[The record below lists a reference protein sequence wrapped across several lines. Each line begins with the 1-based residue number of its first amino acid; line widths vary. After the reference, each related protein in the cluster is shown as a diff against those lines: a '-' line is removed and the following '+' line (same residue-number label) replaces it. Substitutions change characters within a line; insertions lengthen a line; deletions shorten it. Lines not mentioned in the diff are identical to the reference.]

1 MTRRVYK
8 GQHISASGTEILRD
22 GALAV
27 DLATNTLYIHDGVT
41 PGGIELLQPTAP
53 LPEFIFRAQ
62 RIAGGNATDLNKWTF
77 TTISGSSSASFS
89 ANFEGNTTILITL
102 TGFTRMPSV
111 GYQLDNIGQLSSAYV
126 TSESMNLLSLGFS
139 GSGFVSPGS
148 PNIITT
154 FTPATHKFA
163 VQATYT
169 AAKDFYFYFRQ

>member
-1 MTRRVYK
+1 MANTK
-8 GQHISASGTEILRD
+8 FK
-22 GALAV
+22 
-27 DLATNTLYIHDGVT
+27 DLAELTSMTDSIIVPTSDGIT
-41 PGGIELLQPTAP
+41 TKKITGANLKNYFS

-62 RIAGGNATDLNKWTF
+62 RIAGGNAGDLGMWTF
-77 TTISGSSSASFS
+77 TTLSGSGSASFS
-89 ANFEGNTTILITL
+89 TNFAGNPTILITL

-111 GYQLDNIGQLSSAYV
+111 GYQLDNIGQLSSAFV

-163 VQATYT
+163 VQSVYT
-169 AAKDFYFYFRQ
+169 DAKDFYFYFRQ